1 MPDENAAVVAG
12 RGVVVISGP
21 SGCGK
26 STICRRLA
34 QAPDVVLSVSA
45 TTRPPRTGEVDGR
58 EYRFL
63 SREAFEERIAAG
75 AFIEHAEVF
84 GQYYGTPRAPLE
96 AALRAGEWV
105 LLDIDVQGAMQVR
118 RACPEALLIFVAPP
132 SIDVLAQRL
141 RGRGT
146 EAEDAV
152 ARRLEAAEREMEM
165 RSQYDHVIVND
176 VLDEAVAAVRALL
189 DDDRQSHDERR
200 MTL

>member
-1 MPDENAAVVAG
+1 VPDENAAVVAG